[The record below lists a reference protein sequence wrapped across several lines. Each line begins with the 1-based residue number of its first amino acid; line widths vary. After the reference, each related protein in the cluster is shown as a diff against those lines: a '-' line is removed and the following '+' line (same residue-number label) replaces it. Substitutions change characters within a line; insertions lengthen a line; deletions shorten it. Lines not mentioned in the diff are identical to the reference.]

1 MSRRFLAVRAA
12 TAYVLGLT
20 LLLHST
26 AGVSQDVAEGT
37 PGYLVQPGD
46 ILQISVWKEE
56 ELNQTVLV
64 RPDGGFSF
72 PLAGDVSAVGR
83 EVDELREELVSKLSR
98 YIPNLVVTVAVTEIN
113 GNKIYVIGQVPRPGE
128 FVVNPRVDVVQAL
141 SMAGGTTAFAD
152 LSEIFIIRRVNNKQV
167 TLPFNFTDILR
178 GRGLEQN
185 ILLQS
190 GDVVVVP

>member
-1 MSRRFLAVRAA
+1 MSRRFLAVKSA

-26 AGVSQDVAEGT
+26 AGVSQDVAEGP

-141 SMAGGTTAFAD
+141 SMAGGTTAFAN
-152 LSEIFIIRRVNNKQV
+152 LSEIFIIRRVNDEQV
-167 TLPFNFTDILR
+167 TLQFNFTDVLR